1 VEPEGED
8 NAMKPKLA
16 PCLLIVACALLAAS
30 GCIAQDNNKSASS
43 APYGA
48 GDLSVSMI
56 PTKNLPEGFSLLATQ
71 DASTKGVNMI
81 DDISKFYGAKDIG
94 PAKAVIGIYQ
104 WAPMGQGFD
113 SKVTIISLKDAS
125 HAQAAIDNYK
135 AQPRFQQ
142 PPYKGISR
150 FGSAIINGH
159 NSTEIRDSA
168 RQNSLRFLY
177 LWNHENIVVLV
188 DGNNDRSKSIEL
200 ASATGL

>member
-1 VEPEGED
+1 
-8 NAMKPKLA
+8 MKPKSAL
-16 PCLLIVACALLAAS
+16 CLLLVACALLAVS
-30 GCIAQDNNKSASS
+30 GCIAQDNNNNGASS
-43 APYGA
+43 VTPGA
-48 GDLSVSMI
+48 GDISVSMI
-56 PTKNLPEGFSLLATQ
+56 PTKNLPEGFNLLATQ
-71 DASTKGVNMI
+71 DASTKGVNMTE
-81 DDISKFYGAKDIG
+81 DISKFYGAKDIG

-104 WAPMGQGFD
+104 WAPMGQGYD
-113 SKVTIISLKDAS
+113 SKVTMISLKDDS

-150 FGSAIINGH
+150 FSSAIINGH

-168 RQNSLRFLY
+168 RQNSLRFIY

-188 DGNNDRSKSIEL
+188 EGNNDRSKSIEL